1 MRPMTIIFAMSA
13 LGALTAACSVREE
26 RVVTQPATATVVTP
40 APAAVVATPAPG
52 AVVYTTPAPVSRT
65 TVTTVR

>member
-1 MRPMTIIFAMSA
+1 MEASQMKPMNVILAISA

-26 RVVTQPATATVVTP
+26 KVVAPPATA
-40 APAAVVATPAPG
+40 AVVTPAPG
-52 AVVYTTPAPVSRT
+52 AVVYTDRAPVSRT